1 MTVLSVADLSLSF
14 GTRRILDGI
23 SFSLAENDKMG
34 LIGVNGCGKST
45 LFKAITGEL
54 EPDEGQIFIS
64 RDKTV
69 GILTQDSAFTVDDTL
84 GDSALEQMYGAFPEL
99 LAAEKRLRDL
109 EAQMQNGADI
119 SLAKQYDAEHSR
131 FIRDGGL
138 EFRSRCASILSKMG
152 FDEGAMRRP
161 LATLSGG
168 QRTRLALAR
177 QLCREPDILLLD
189 EPTNHLDIDTMLF
202 LENFLIQYRKCV
214 LVISHDRYFLD
225 RVTNKTLA
233 LEYGKGKLYNGNYT
247 ASTEQRRIDREIA
260 EKHYRNQQKEIAR
273 QEAYIAQ
280 QRAWN
285 RERNIIAAESRL
297 KLLEKMERV
306 ERPKEAPAA
315 IRLSFSRAHESG
327 NEVLHVKR
335 LSMAFGEKRLFDG
348 VDFLLQKKERMFIVG
363 PNGCGKSTLL
373 KVILGRLAPTAG
385 RVDSG
390 YNVEIGYYD
399 QENQNLSPENTVLDE
414 LWNAYPTKT
423 ETEIRSTLA
432 LFRFIGEDVFR
443 TVSVLSGGERARLT
457 LAKLILSHMNLLVLD
472 EPTNHLDIDSREALE
487 AALSAFDGTILAVSH
502 DRYFMD
508 KLATR
513 VLSLC
518 PGEAFEGDFVDYP
531 ISRTGRGYSE
541 FLDFKQK
548 REAAHAMNIPANG
561 TQNTVSVSDNKA
573 QYLARKAS
581 EAEARKEKARR
592 ERLTREAEALEKE
605 IEAIDAELFGS
616 AASDYARAAEL
627 DARKTA
633 AEERL
638 PNSQYDWF
646 YSTVF
651 VLMEQHLVRV
661 KEDLDWLIAKYD
673 YRNASLP
680 WKNSQDA
687 LKRAMQKIEGLY
699 PADPTYR
706 MEK

>member
-14 GTRRILDGI
+14 GTRKILDGI

-54 EPDEGQIFIS
+54 EADEGQIFIS

-84 GDSALEQMYGAFPEL
+84 GNCALEQMYGAFPEL
-99 LAAEKRLRDL
+99 LAAERRLQEL
-109 EAQMQNGADI
+109 EAQMQGGADL
-119 SLAKQYDAEHSR
+119 SLAKQYDAENDR
-131 FIRDGGL
+131 FMREGGL
-138 EFRSRCASILSKMG
+138 EFRGRCASILAKMG
-152 FDEGAMRRP
+152 FDEASMRRP
-161 LATLSGG
+161 LSTLSGG

-177 QLCREPDILLLD
+177 QLSREPDILLLD

-247 ASTEQRRIDREIA
+247 ASMEQRRIDREIA

-306 ERPKEAPAA
+306 ERPKEAPTA

-335 LSMAFGEKRLFDG
+335 LSMAFGEKKLFDG
-348 VDFLLQKKERMFIVG
+348 VEFLLQKKERMFIVG

-373 KVILGRLAPTAG
+373 KVILGRLLPTAG
-385 RVDSG
+385 RVESG

-414 LWNAYPTKT
+414 LWNAYPNKT
-423 ETEIRSTLA
+423 ETEIRNTLA

-518 PGEAFEGDFVDYP
+518 PGDAFEGDFVDYP
-531 ISRTGRGYSE
+531 ISREGRGYSE

-548 REAAHAMNIPANG
+548 REAVYALNIPANG
-561 TQNTVSVSDNKA
+561 MQNAPSVSDNKA

-592 ERLTREAEALEKE
+592 ERLAKEAEALERE
-605 IEAIDAELFGS
+605 IAEIDAELFGS
-616 AASDYARAAEL
+616 AATDYARAAEL

-638 PNSQYDWF
+638 LEIYEIIG
-646 YSTVF
+646 V
-651 VLMEQHLVRV
+651 
-661 KEDLDWLIAKYD
+661 
-673 YRNASLP
+673 
-680 WKNSQDA
+680 
-687 LKRAMQKIEGLY
+687 
-699 PADPTYR
+699 
-706 MEK
+706 